1 LVGGGHVAVKKA
13 HILDEIKRTAA
24 ANRGVALG
32 EARFE
37 AETGIKRRDW
47 YGIHWARWGD
57 AIQEAGLAPNHL
69 NTPFEEAKLFGSY
82 ARYAQELGH
91 LPTAG
96 ELRLKRRADADF
108 PSWNTFGR
116 FGTKVELVK
125 RVREHC
131 RANAD
136 LASAEVLCDE
146 YLRTADS
153 SSEDAEPA
161 ADEVVI
167 GFVYLIKSGRFYK
180 IGKSNSAG
188 RREYE
193 LSIQLPE
200 RAETVHVIRTDD
212 PAGIE
217 TYWHKRFEA
226 SRKNGEW
233 FELSGADVTAFKRRK
248 FM

>member
-1 LVGGGHVAVKKA
+1 VKKA

-24 ANRGVALG
+24 ANGGVALG

-57 AIQEAGLAPNHL
+57 AIQEAGLAPNQL
-69 NTPFEEAKLFGSY
+69 NTAFEGAKLLDSY

-96 ELRLKRRADADF
+96 ELRLKRRADTDF

-116 FGTKVELVK
+116 FGTKAELVK

-136 LASAEVLCDE
+136 LASVVALCDE
-146 YLRTADS
+146 YLCAADAD
-153 SSEDAEPA
+153 SEDAEPE

-167 GFVYLIKSGRFYK
+167 GFVYLVKSGRFYK
-180 IGKSNSAG
+180 IGKSNAAG

-212 PAGIE
+212 PSGIE
-217 TYWHKRFEA
+217 DYWHRRFADKRL
-226 SRKNGEW
+226 NGEW
-233 FELSGADVTAFKRRK
+233 FDLDAADIAAFKRRK